1 MSEESRNPGK
11 DLRDSEITEAIIA
24 AAIAVH
30 RELGP
35 GFLESI
41 YEQALAVEFALR
53 GIAFVRQKPIP
64 LFYRDHQIGE
74 HRLDFLVEEKI
85 VVELKAIAEEHGL
98 ILIEDAAQAFG
109 ATYHGRPVGSIGHAG
124 AFSFNV
130 YKTITSGDGGMVVT
144 DDEEFVHYPACYP
157 AYKEKKTTNARTFVD
172 D

>member
-1 MSEESRNPGK
+1 MSEERRNAGK
-11 DLRDSEITEAIIA
+11 DLRDSEITDAIIS

-85 VVELKAIAEEHGL
+85 VVELKAIDALENVHFAIVSSYLKASGLADAL
-98 ILIEDAAQAFG
+98 ILN
-109 ATYHGRPVGSIGHAG
+109 
-124 AFSFNV
+124 FSSMPLTVKRVRRERGFQP
-130 YKTITSGDGGMVVT
+130 SDL
-144 DDEEFVHYPACYP
+144 HL
-157 AYKEKKTTNARTFVD
+157 
-172 D
+172 

>member
-1 MSEESRNPGK
+1 MSEESRNAGTE
-11 DLRDSEITEAIIA
+11 LRHREITDVIIA

-74 HRLDFLVEEKI
+74 HRLDFLVEDKI
-85 VVELKAIAEEHGL
+85 VLELKAVEALENVHFAIVRSYLKVAGLADGL
-98 ILIEDAAQAFG
+98 I
-109 ATYHGRPVGSIGHAG
+109 VN
-124 AFSFNV
+124 FSTMPLTV
-130 YKTITSGDGGMVVT
+130 KRVRR
-144 DDEEFVHYPACYP
+144 E
-157 AYKEKKTTNARTFVD
+157 RTLERAD
-172 D
+172 LHL

>member
-1 MSEESRNPGK
+1 MAEESRNAGTE
-11 DLRDSEITEAIIA
+11 LRHREITDVIIA

-74 HRLDFLVEEKI
+74 HRLDFFVEDKI
-85 VVELKAIAEEHGL
+85 VVELKAVEALENVHFAIVRSYLKAAGLPDGL
-98 ILIEDAAQAFG
+98 I
-109 ATYHGRPVGSIGHAG
+109 VN
-124 AFSFNV
+124 FSTMPLTV
-130 YKTITSGDGGMVVT
+130 KRVRR
-144 DDEEFVHYPACYP
+144 E
-157 AYKEKKTTNARTFVD
+157 RTFEKTD
-172 D
+172 LH

>member
-1 MSEESRNPGK
+1 MAEESRNAGTE
-11 DLRDSEITEAIIA
+11 LRHREITDVIIA

-74 HRLDFLVEEKI
+74 HRLDFLVEDKI
-85 VVELKAIAEEHGL
+85 VVELKAVEALENVHFAIVRSYLKAAGLADGL
-98 ILIEDAAQAFG
+98 I
-109 ATYHGRPVGSIGHAG
+109 VN
-124 AFSFNV
+124 FSTMPLTV
-130 YKTITSGDGGMVVT
+130 KRVRR
-144 DDEEFVHYPACYP
+144 E
-157 AYKEKKTTNARTFVD
+157 RTFEKTD
-172 D
+172 LHL